1 MAVGGRTSLPDLD
14 RLDYSKPMR
23 YSAFNKRHW
32 RAAVVAAGLP
42 PVRFYD
48 LRHAHASLLVD
59 RLGQPGALTLKEVQE
74 RLGHSSAVMTLDR
87 YAHAGQQDH
96 DRSREALDAAL
107 ATDRDTNVIPLHQD
121 KTG

>member
-1 MAVGGRTSLPDLD
+1 M
-14 RLDYSKPMR
+14 
-23 YSAFNKRHW
+23 
-32 RAAVVAAGLP
+32 VARPFLQ
-42 PVRFYD
+42 

-59 RLGQPGALTLKEVQE
+59 RLGHPGALTLKEAQE

-96 DRSREALDAAL
+96 DRSRTALDAAL
-107 ATDRDTNVIPLHQD
+107 GSGADASNVVPLPAD